1 MYVHMYICMYV
12 CMYVCMQKRYF
23 TSAKYIKVAGLKPPA
38 VTDTPM
44 DPRVFIV
51 NRAGDATEVVS

>member
-1 MYVHMYICMYV
+1 MYVMNMYI
-12 CMYVCMQKRYF
+12 K
-23 TSAKYIKVAGLKPPA
+23 AAGLKPPA

-51 NRAGDATEVVS
+51 NRAGDATEVVSDGLLTNSLVFMCLLVSSIC

>member
-1 MYVHMYICMYV
+1 MYV
-12 CMYVCMQKRYF
+12 
-23 TSAKYIKVAGLKPPA
+23 YIKVAGLKPPA

-51 NRAGDATEVVS
+51 NRAGDATEVVSDGLLADSLVYMCLLVSPFC